1 MNITSFH
8 QPRFRCRVART
19 ARAFREGADE
29 RHVSGCADCQAF
41 YAATETLEQEL
52 RRDASALREAAPEPT
67 SELAHSIMRAVREDS
82 RELRPARFR
91 MPVWTLSAIAA
102 AAIVAVIAVQWPVTP
117 SRSTV
122 VIADETEVIVQALET
137 LSVKLTDT
145 VIPTTGEVLANN
157 PLQKELGSVYSDA
170 RSALDFLVLNF
181 MPTTPRPEPAT
192 PTGTI

>member
-1 MNITSFH
+1 MKNPSSH
-8 QPRFRCRVART
+8 PLRFRCRAARIT
-19 ARAFREGADE
+19 RALLDGAGT
-29 RHVSGCADCQAF
+29 RHVLGCADCQA
-41 YAATETLEQEL
+41 YYGAAETLEQEL

-82 RELRPARFR
+82 RDSRPARFR

-102 AAIVAVIAVQWPVTP
+102 AAMVAVIAVQWLATP

-122 VIADETEVIVQALET
+122 VTADETEVIVQALET

-145 VIPTTGEVLANN
+145 VIPTTGDVLANN
-157 PLQKELGSVYSDA
+157 PLQKELGSVYADA

-181 MPTTPRPEPAT
+181 MPTAPRPEPAN
-192 PTGTI
+192 PAGTI

>member
-1 MNITSFH
+1 MKITSSH

-19 ARAFREGADE
+19 ARAVMEGAGE

-41 YAATETLEQEL
+41 YRAAETLEQEL
-52 RRDASALREAAPEPT
+52 RRDASAVREAAPEPT
-67 SELAHSIMRAVREDS
+67 SELAHSIMRAVREDTVES
-82 RELRPARFR
+82 QPARFR
-91 MPVWTLSAIAA
+91 IPVWPMSAIAA

-122 VIADETEVIVQALET
+122 VTADETAAIVQALERF
-137 LSVKLTDT
+137 SVKLTDT

-157 PLQKELGSVYSDA
+157 PLQKELGSAYSDA

-181 MPTTPRPEPAT
+181 MPATPRPDPAP